1 MEYCHVHPERE
12 AIAHCRLCQAALCEE
27 CCAPGFEEA
36 TCFDCSIDEAG
47 MSVVRKE
54 KDEAAAVAPSGEENP
69 PIFSKSVMVFL
80 FFSLMILATETG
92 LVLISPKN
100 PSPPPQRHAGT
111 KAEKLEKAA
120 VAQTG
125 ADAILLKIQVEAFKK
140 EHGAYPDDLSE
151 AMASLPSEIRSNL
164 QSHVSGY
171 EKNSKNGYSLN
182 LSTPQGQKMKITQE
196 GFPIVM
202 GE

>member
-1 MEYCHVHPERE
+1 MEYCHTHPERE

-92 LVLISPKN
+92 LILISPKN
-100 PSPPPQRHAGT
+100 PSPPPQRQRGT
-111 KAEKLEKAA
+111 KVEKAA

-125 ADAILLKIQVEAFKK
+125 ADAILLKIQVETFKQ
-140 EHGAYPDDLSE
+140 ENGAYPDDLS
-151 AMASLPSEIRSNL
+151 AALASLPLEIRSNL
-164 QSHVSGY
+164 QSRASGY
-171 EKNSKNGYSLN
+171 EKNSKNGYSVN
-182 LSTPQGQKMKITQE
+182 LSTPQGKKMKITQE